1 MLTEMAP
8 HSYDVML
15 NIKTYSRASFGWGL
29 YRIENFQLI
38 YITNQ
43 LNLLATS
50 AGTKAFCEFDLTF
63 KGKAGLRTRKTK
75 VPTSR
80 CSNQP
85 VYS

>member
-29 YRIENFQLI
+29 CRIETFQLI

-43 LNLLATS
+43 LNLFYMAQVS
-50 AGTKAFCEFDLTF
+50 C
-63 KGKAGLRTRKTK
+63 
-75 VPTSR
+75 
-80 CSNQP
+80 
-85 VYS
+85 